1 MWTPV
6 TDRSSN
12 GIDVPMKQAMIA
24 VAVNS
29 VDGLDEQL
37 VQLSANV
44 LLARLPFGV
53 LVIDAAGTVRFAND
67 RALELVG
74 LDSRSDAIGRLV
86 TEFVA
91 DDDLGFLVDGL
102 VRGADFPD
110 TILGPFRLR
119 LVDRSGATHWSECWA
134 YSVPLDPGAS
144 GYVVTITP
152 ESVGV
157 RLAIAAAEIASNG
170 DVKPTLATI
179 CDALGA
185 FPVVATASVLMVNNG
200 AVREAIGSW
209 PSCLDTHLHDI
220 DAPWASVARGARDR
234 EIGIHELPLAIRTSI
249 AGEGFSDVWLRA
261 VDVDGHRRAVIVA
274 WRSEVAVPTPN
285 QFRHLDQAV
294 DMAELA
300 LSRRDH
306 EHRLRHAAHHDAL
319 TGVGNRARLN
329 HRLTNAPLPG
339 GLLYI
344 DLDNFKQVNDE
355 DGHTTGD
362 AVLQWVAVR
371 LTEVADDV
379 GGGEVFRVGGD
390 EFVVVF
396 DSSSDTQALTDRMEI
411 AATAVLQCFHDE
423 IHVDGVHT
431 DVTASV
437 GLAIARPH
445 DTWSD
450 MFARADAGLLAAKR
464 TGKHRWSRSPEA
476 VPT

>member
-1 MWTPV
+1 MSPV
-6 TDRSSN
+6 EVNT
-12 GIDVPMKQAMIA
+12 
-24 VAVNS
+24 NS
-29 VDGLDEQL
+29 VGGIGGFDGIGEGADGAEPL
-37 VQLSANV
+37 VQLSAHT

-53 LVIDAAGTVRFAND
+53 LVIDAAGAVRFAND
-67 RALELVG
+67 RALQLVA
-74 LDSRSDAIGRLV
+74 LDSAADAVGRLV

-91 DDDLGFLVDGL
+91 EEDLGFLVDGL

-119 LVDRSGATHWSECWA
+119 LIDRLGATHWSECWA

-157 RLAIAAAEIASNG
+157 RLAMAAAEIASND
-170 DVKPTLATI
+170 DVKVTLGTI
-179 CDALGA
+179 CDALAA
-185 FPVVATASVLMVNNG
+185 FPVVATASVLMVHNS

-209 PSCLDTHLHDI
+209 PSCLDVHLHDI
-220 DAPWASVARGARDR
+220 AAPWASVARGGRDR
-234 EIGIHELPLAIRTSI
+234 EVTVGDLPSEIRESLADTD
-249 AGEGFSDVWLRA
+249 FSDLWLRA
-261 VDVDGHRRAVIVA
+261 VDVDGHRRAVIAA
-274 WRSEVAVPTPN
+274 WRSETVTPTPN

-306 EHRLRHAAHHDAL
+306 EHRLRHEAHHDAL

-329 HRLTNAPLPG
+329 HRLTTAPLPG

-355 DGHTTGD
+355 DGHTMGD
-362 AVLQWVAVR
+362 AVLQWVADR
-371 LTEVADDV
+371 LAEVADDD
-379 GGGEVFRVGGD
+379 GEVFRVGGD

-396 DSSSDTQALTDRMEI
+396 DGSNDTPALTDRMEV
-411 AATAVLQCFHDE
+411 AATAVLQCFDE
-423 IHVDGVHT
+423 DIHIDGVRT
-431 DVTASV
+431 EVTASV

-450 MFARADAGLLAAKR
+450 MFARADEGLLAAKR
-464 TGKHRWSRSPEA
+464 TGKQRWSRSPES
-476 VPT
+476 VSP